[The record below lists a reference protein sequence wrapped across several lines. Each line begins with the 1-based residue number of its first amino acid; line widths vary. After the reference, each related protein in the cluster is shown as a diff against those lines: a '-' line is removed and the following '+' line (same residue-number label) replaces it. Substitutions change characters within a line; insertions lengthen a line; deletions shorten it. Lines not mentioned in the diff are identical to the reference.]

1 MEEKNISSQSRAVMK
16 YKTKTYEELRITV
29 LKGQKELL
37 KQTAA
42 SAGESLTQYVLK
54 SINIR
59 RQQDGLEP
67 IKTLVSE

>member
-1 MEEKNISSQSRAVMK
+1 MDEKKLSSHSRANMK
-16 YKTKTYEELRITV
+16 YRAKTYEDLRINV

-54 SINIR
+54 AINMR

-67 IKTLVSE
+67 IRTRIAE